1 MLDVPIYFQE
11 EDMAKFMIVDDS
23 LFQRKNLGKFV
34 KQLGWEVVGEASNGK
49 DAIEIYRHLNP
60 DVVFM
65 DLVMPEME
73 GIDAVEKLLEID
85 RDAKIIVVS
94 SLGYSEIV
102 DKALSLGAKQFITK
116 PVNFEETA
124 DMVRT
129 VLEER

>member
-1 MLDVPIYFQE
+1 
-11 EDMAKFMIVDDS
+11 MARFLIVDDS

-34 KQLGWEVVGEASNGK
+34 QQLGSEVVGEAANGME
-49 DAIEIYRHLNP
+49 ALTLYRRLNP
-60 DVVFM
+60 DLVFM

-102 DKALSLGAKQFITK
+102 DKALTLGAKQFITK
-116 PVNFEETA
+116 PINFEETA
-124 DMVRT
+124 GIIRS
-129 VLEER
+129 VLEE

>member
-1 MLDVPIYFQE
+1 MTR
-11 EDMAKFMIVDDS
+11 FMIVDDS

-34 KQLGWEVVGEASNGK
+34 KQLGSEVVGEASNGK
-49 DAIEIYRHLNP
+49 EAIFMYQNLKP
-60 DVVFM
+60 DIVFM

-94 SLGYSEIV
+94 SLGYSAIV

-116 PVNFEETA
+116 PINFEETA
-124 DMVRT
+124 DMVRA
-129 VLEER
+129 VLEEQ

>member
-1 MLDVPIYFQE
+1 
-11 EDMAKFMIVDDS
+11 MARFMIVDDS

-34 KQLGWEVVGEASNGK
+34 KQLGSEVVGEASNGRE
-49 DAIEIYRHLNP
+49 ALAMYRQLKP
-60 DVVFM
+60 DLVFM

-85 RDAKIIVVS
+85 EHAKIIVVS

-102 DKALSLGAKQFITK
+102 DKAISLGAKQFITK
-116 PVNFEETA
+116 PFNFEDTA
-124 DMVRT
+124 DMVMA